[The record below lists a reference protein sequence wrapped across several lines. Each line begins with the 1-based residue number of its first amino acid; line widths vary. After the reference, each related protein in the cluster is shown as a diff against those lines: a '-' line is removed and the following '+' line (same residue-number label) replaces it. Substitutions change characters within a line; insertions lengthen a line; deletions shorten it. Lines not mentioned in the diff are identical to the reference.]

1 MKKIS
6 GLMAVLVA
14 AGALAV
20 PAVAGCVG
28 YTTYYNYPVVR
39 HEVPVR
45 HEVRRDVRPIRGQY
59 ERR

>member
-1 MKKIS
+1 MKKIT

-20 PAVAGCVG
+20 PAMAGC
-28 YTTYYNYPVVR
+28 TPYYGSYPVVR
-39 HEVPVR
+39 REVPVR
-45 HEVRRDVRPIRGQY
+45 HEVRRDVRVIRGQY